1 MLGRTWHRLIAGLA
15 QNAGYQLV
23 LECIGTAVRVLS
35 ADISTAVNLIQIVVG
50 RWPITDQPLDLIR
63 QLVVDGKGDVLR
75 RIGYKIS
82 NQGRRWL
89 NTILKNHCG

>member
-1 MLGRTWHRLIAGLA
+1 M
-15 QNAGYQLV
+15 